1 MSKSKSRLFADKASS
16 VFGTS
21 AFLNVENLPVS
32 AAMQTAID
40 SIDALPNQENNSGKY
55 LTTDGANPSWDSLDT
70 DANSTT
76 KSLYE
81 MSGII
86 ANDYTIASGNNAISA
101 GPVVVNSGVV
111 VTVPTGSRWVVV

>member
-1 MSKSKSRLFADKASS
+1 MSKSKSRLFADKAGS
-16 VFGTS
+16 FGTS
-21 AFLNVENLPVS
+21 AFLDVENLPVS

-40 SIDALPNQENNSGKY
+40 SIDALPNQVNNSGKY

-86 ANDYTIASGNNAISA
+86 SNNYTITSGNNAMSA
-101 GPVVVNSGVV
+101 GPIVVNSGVS
-111 VTVPTGSRWVVV
+111 VTIPSGSRWTIV

>member
-76 KSLYE
+76 KGLYK
-81 MSGII
+81 MSAII
-86 ANDYTIASGNNAISA
+86 AEDTTVGIGNNAISV
-101 GPVVVNSGVV
+101 GPLVVNSGVT